1 MTHTV
6 LMTQYNSCS
15 REFLKARRDLTFYCK
30 ILPFLSFY
38 SNYSVAIFVI
48 LNTNLAIVIIAAAS
62 KFQFFKKIKKIQKLF
77 SEEDAGFNV
86 NASHEIASVQ
96 TITDSR
102 IIGDDGSI
110 SINDSDNRSHKSR

>member
-1 MTHTV
+1 MTVKLLNIVWSVRLV
-6 LMTQYNSCS
+6 LTEM
-15 REFLKARRDLTFYCK
+15 ARFE
-30 ILPFLSFY
+30 
-38 SNYSVAIFVI
+38 IF
-48 LNTNLAIVIIAAAS
+48 NTNLAADNFNRWFLKNDI
-62 KFQFFKKIKKIQKLF
+62 
-77 SEEDAGFNV
+77 SEEDAFNV

>member
-1 MTHTV
+1 
-6 LMTQYNSCS
+6 
-15 REFLKARRDLTFYCK
+15 LTF
-30 ILPFLSFY
+30 
-38 SNYSVAIFVI
+38 
-48 LNTNLAIVIIAAAS
+48 
-62 KFQFFKKIKKIQKLF
+62 KIQISPFGLNMSFENAVLNGGSICF
-77 SEEDAGFNV
+77 SEEDAFNV